1 MPKGMPREKVMGTGA
16 ETRVFE
22 LQKLEEARKVSPR
35 ALAKSL
41 TMYKAH
47 TLISDFWLP

>member
-1 MPKGMPREKVMGTGA
+1 MPKGMPREKKVMGT

-22 LQKLEEARKVSPR
+22 LQKLEEASKVSPR